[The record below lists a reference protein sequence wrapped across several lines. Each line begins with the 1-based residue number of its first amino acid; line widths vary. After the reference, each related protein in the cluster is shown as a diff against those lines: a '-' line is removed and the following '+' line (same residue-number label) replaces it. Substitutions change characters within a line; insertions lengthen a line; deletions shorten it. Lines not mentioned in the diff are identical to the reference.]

1 MRQPSSTDEA
11 IATMLGSTL
20 SGMISR
26 IPCHPLDTIK
36 ARIQSGEYSGG
47 KSNVWQAGR
56 TIVRAEGAMALYRG
70 FGVTFWMSAPAS
82 CVYFSSYEAAK
93 DAFGGGVMAHLGAGL
108 LAEALSCTLYVPIDV
123 VKERMQVQGGRP
135 RGGGTPYYA
144 SARDAFSQI
153 LSKEGVR
160 GLYRGYGATLAAFG
174 PFSALY
180 FACYEALRSRALV
193 WDKNSA
199 GGGRGG
205 GSLPLWLQ
213 ATVAAGAG
221 AVASAATAPLDLVKL
236 RLQTQQ
242 ILVQPAA
249 VVEGSNSTSSTS
261 SSSSSSNSSQQGRR
275 HTVSIMGGLRDAWA
289 AGGVRG
295 LWAGA
300 GARVLFHSSS
310 TAIALSCFEE
320 CRSAARTFLYEQ

>member
-1 MRQPSSTDEA
+1 MRQPPSTRDEA
-11 IATMLGSTL
+11 IATMLGSTI

-36 ARIQSGEYSGG
+36 ARIQSGEYSG
-47 KSNVWQAGR
+47 NVWQAGR
-56 TIVRAEGAMALYRG
+56 TIVRAEGARALYRG

-93 DAFGGGVMAHLGAGL
+93 EAFGGGVMAHLGAGL

-123 VKERMQVQGGRP
+123 VKERMQVQGGIR
-135 RGGGTPYYA
+135 RGGDTPYYA

-153 LSKEGVR
+153 LSKEGIK

-174 PFSALY
+174 PFSAIY
-180 FACYEALRSRALV
+180 FACYEALRARALD
-193 WDKNSA
+193 WDRKRES
-199 GGGRGG
+199 GGRGSGG
-205 GSLPLWLQ
+205 GSLLPLWLQ

-236 RLQTQQ
+236 RLQTQ
-242 ILVQPAA
+242 ILTKAAAEA
-249 VVEGSNSTSSTS
+249 VVLS
-261 SSSSSSNSSQQGRR
+261 SSSSTSKNHNYGGGSG
-275 HTVSIMGGLRDAWA
+275 TGSIMSGLRGAWS
-289 AGGVRG
+289 AGGIRG

-320 CRSAARTFLYEQ
+320 CRSAARTFLYEPVA